1 MDHRKKGGLRLIH
14 RLGQLRHNEMTVA
27 QNIRKA
33 REAKGFTQEEA
44 AARCGISLSMLKK
57 YESGANLPTADK
69 IANLA
74 SGLGVSAEII
84 FETDQ
89 TICTRRIGRPLQRN
103 NPAPRARSGRDKA
116 CPERSLD
123 DPSPAAH
130 VTPESPP

>member
-1 MDHRKKGGLRLIH
+1 MIH

-44 AARCGISLSMLKK
+44 AARCGISPSMLKK

-74 SGLGVSAEII
+74 SGLGVSADEII

-89 TICTRRIGRPLQRN
+89 RSVPAEFVALFKEITRLPEQDQAEIR
-103 NPAPRARSGRDKA
+103 RALKGH
-116 CPERSLD
+116 LMIL
-123 DPSPAAH
+123 H
-130 VTPESPP
+130 QQHM

>member
-1 MDHRKKGGLRLIH
+1 
-14 RLGQLRHNEMTVA
+14 MTVA

-74 SGLGVSAEII
+74 SGLGVSADEII

-89 TICTRRIGRPLQRN
+89 RSVPAELVALFKEITRLPEQDQAEIR
-103 NPAPRARSGRDKA
+103 RALKSH
-116 CPERSLD
+116 LMIL
-123 DPSPAAH
+123 H
-130 VTPESPP
+130 QQHM

>member
-1 MDHRKKGGLRLIH
+1 MIH

-44 AARCGISLSMLKK
+44 AARCGISLSILKK

-74 SGLGVSAEII
+74 SGLGVSADEII

-89 TICTRRIGRPLQRN
+89 RSVPAELVALFKEITRLPEQDQAEIR
-103 NPAPRARSGRDKA
+103 RALKGH
-116 CPERSLD
+116 LMIL
-123 DPSPAAH
+123 H
-130 VTPESPP
+130 QQHM